1 MNRRSLLDYID
12 DKEMPP
18 AAPVQ
23 QQGAARLEQRL
34 AELESRLAAT
44 RAETEATRQQPFS
57 TRIESILKRQ
67 PDRLPQPAVTI
78 DMPVPA
84 RTYPSRNVSQPPQTA
99 AISTAAEHSLEFTKF
114 VEAVHLIGQ
123 AAKRFLHEPAAPRQ
137 TGPSEDTLAL
147 TTALKETIGA
157 FQAMTA
163 DLAKAAI
170 QMRQAA
176 PAPQE
181 RVEAPVVRPRPREED
196 ELRRLERDLADLR
209 ERLAALSR
217 RRTNY

>member
-12 DKEMPP
+12 DKETLP
-18 AAPVQ
+18 AVSAPQ
-23 QQGAARLEQRL
+23 NGAARLEQRL

-44 RAETEATRQQPFS
+44 RAETEAPRQQALS

-67 PDRLPQPAVTI
+67 PERLPQPVAVVDIPVTARAYPVRNV
-78 DMPVPA
+78 PVPL
-84 RTYPSRNVSQPPQTA
+84 QTA
-99 AISTAAEHSLEFTKF
+99 AISTEAERSLEFMKF

-157 FQAMTA
+157 FQAMTV
-163 DLAKAAI
+163 DLANAAS
-170 QMRQAA
+170 QMRQAV
-176 PAPQE
+176 PAPPARAE
-181 RVEAPVVRPRPREED
+181 VPASRSRPRED
-196 ELRRLERDLADLR
+196 NELRRLERDLADMR
-209 ERLAALSR
+209 DRLAALSR
-217 RRTNY
+217 RSISD